1 MAIEY
6 QQATDIEIRERVRQK
21 YKATIH
27 KLKFL
32 NFEEL
37 CFFSETIPAFG
48 LTTGPLGVL
57 GVLAA
62 LPNEVSKV
70 ERNLSA
76 SLFFILMVSREFDT
90 YVAPFGLGV
99 KFYTSFTDGTFVITA
114 NFDSPPINDDR
125 EKLYKFAQAS
135 PIEAAWKYHQARVE
149 QLIAAGKQRRYLL
162 SFHDFVRL
170 TKQEDNYML
179 KPKFAAHAITHD
191 LLSTILS
198 GIVSVSLFAGVALM
212 FWSLPR
218 IVHELYPDCW
228 FVRNVDNPPL
238 LINFLLIPACIA
250 LSWLL
255 ARIQKTPLTV
265 DGVGTRFFGRSP
277 STDSHGYI
285 STKWLAVVFVP
296 VLPVRAYQVIEEDLG
311 GEQKTKYSI
320 HPLEK
325 LDWAQIRET
334 IGKSIIGY
342 MIFAILL
349 FGFGAWALRECL

>member
-6 QQATDIEIRERVRQK
+6 QQATDKEMQDRVRQK

-48 LTTGPLGVL
+48 LSTGPLGML
-57 GVLAA
+57 GVIAA

-70 ERNLSA
+70 ERNFSA
-76 SLFFILMVSREFDT
+76 SLFFILMVSREYDT

-99 KFYTSFTDGTFVITA
+99 KFYTSFTDGTLVITA

-135 PIEAAWKYHQARVE
+135 PIESAWKYHQSQVE
-149 QLIAAGKQRRYLL
+149 HLLAAGKQRRYLL
-162 SFHDFVRL
+162 SFHDFVSL
-170 TKQEDNYML
+170 TKQEDAYML
-179 KPKFAAHAITHD
+179 KPKFAARAITSD
-191 LLSTILS
+191 IPSTIFS
-198 GIVSVSLFAGVALM
+198 GVVSVSLFAGVALM

-218 IVHELYPDCW
+218 IVHELYPACW
-228 FVRNVDNPPL
+228 FVRNVDKPPL
-238 LINFLLIPACIA
+238 LINFLLIPACIV

-255 ARIQKTPLTV
+255 ARIQKTPFTI

-277 STDSHGYI
+277 SSDSHGYI
-285 STKWLAVVFVP
+285 STKWLAIIMVP
-296 VLPVRAYQVIEEDLG
+296 ILPVRSYEIIEENLDGL
-311 GEQKTKYSI
+311 QKMPYLI
-320 HPLEK
+320 NPLEK
-325 LDWAQIRET
+325 LNWAQIRET

-342 MIFAILL
+342 FIFALLL